1 MQIWPFAAALEPF
14 ACVFACRAKPFCVRE
29 PYSRIAAIKEA
40 FAIVNTNVLKA
51 EQRKQLQ
58 AIRAHLD
65 SLEDSGSQ
73 VIDV

>member
-1 MQIWPFAAALEPF
+1 MLALLDGLQTI
-14 ACVFACRAKPFCVRE
+14 ALNKSVK

-65 SLEDSGSQ
+65 SQEDSGSQ